1 MKKGK
6 FILLI
11 VLITVLVLVVEYAV
25 DMYYFAKGVEEDLKN
40 ENNIVKRDSVN
51 PNMLIINIDSL
62 KADN

>member
-40 ENNIVKRDSVN
+40 EKNIVKRDSVN

-62 KADN
+62 KVDS

>member
-40 ENNIVKRDSVN
+40 EKNIVKRDSVN